1 MLATEEAVESLARAV
16 GREGLVKWVI
26 DPVMVSA
33 LIYIYYILLYMRGVC
48 IYPVIYHIKY
58 LVIMDNVYIC

>member
-33 LIYIYYILLYMRGVC
+33 SKYIFYILLYMRDVY
-48 IYPVIYHIKY
+48 IYPVVYHINFFILY
-58 LVIMDNVYIC
+58 IVYII

>member
-33 LIYIYYILLYMRGVC
+33 TIYIYILYN
-48 IYPVIYHIKY
+48 YT
-58 LVIMDNVYIC
+58 